1 MIAPWVA
8 KTFAAEI
15 EVGGGRKFG
24 QNFWNTSNPN
34 LAEFTRLYGIH
45 TSRGWTDR
53 LFSLNLHRFHSCY
66 SPLYSPMSSRI
77 ILLHFCSALDDDAI
91 SYLLYISFS
100 HFVLKLTLFLPTL
113 ELTNVYPDGHA
124 PWWPRNP
131 SRPSSHLIRHFHAA
145 FWSSRITKGR
155 IKEKWNYFPS
165 RFANMLALIGEGF

>member
-24 QNFWNTSNPN
+24 QNFWDTSNPN
-34 LAEFTRLYGIH
+34 LADFTRLYGIH
-45 TSRGWTDR
+45 TFRGWTDR
-53 LFSLNLHRFHSCY
+53 LFSLNLHYFILGIARF
-66 SPLYSPMSSRI
+66 
-77 ILLHFCSALDDDAI
+77 ILPWAAELPCFI
-91 SYLLYISFS
+91 SVQPWMMMRYLTFFIYRFLIFL
-100 HFVLKLTLFLPTL
+100 FKLTLFLPTL

-145 FWSSRITKGR
+145 FWSSGITKGR